1 MVWSRIKKAF
11 DFGGVKRKLDLP
23 PGFSWQDP
31 VLPVAVRLTN
41 STDDERVVVKLSF
54 TISESTS
61 SQNSK
66 DGKQK
71 SAAPPTTFITYE
83 RPVEIRLAP
92 GQEET
97 VDVEIPLS
105 VKGTLDAEDG
115 EAPGWMSTAASAL
128 GTFQNMTRND
138 RNYTVAAGHTVEGF
152 KPTGMSGR
160 SIRHLRPGESAGSW
174 TRHFG

>member
-1 MVWSRIKKAF
+1 MVWNRIKKMF

-23 PGFSWQDP
+23 PGFSWHDP

-41 STDDERVVVKLSF
+41 TTDEERTVVKLSF
-54 TISESTS
+54 TISESSS
-61 SQNSK
+61 SQSSK
-66 DGKQK
+66 DGEQN
-71 SAAPPTTFITYE
+71 SSGPARTLLSLE

-92 GQEET
+92 GESET
-97 VDVEIPLS
+97 VEVEIPLS

-115 EAPGWMSTAASAL
+115 EVPGWMSTAASAL
-128 GTFQNMTRND
+128 STFQNMSRND
-138 RNYTVAAGHTVEGF
+138 RNYTVSAGHTVEGF
-152 KPTGMSGR
+152 KPTGLSGR